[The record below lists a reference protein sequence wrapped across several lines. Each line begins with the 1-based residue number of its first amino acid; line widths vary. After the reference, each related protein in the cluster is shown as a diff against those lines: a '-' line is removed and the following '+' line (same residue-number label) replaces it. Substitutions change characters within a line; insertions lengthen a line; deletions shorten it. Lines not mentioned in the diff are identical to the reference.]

1 MTTEQHGSS
10 PTSCAG
16 SLSECEHNTPDTSE
30 DERTPLLVIRMI
42 DMVLAEGRIVI
53 FVSSDDGSQVVV
65 PARIVESWTAIP
77 PWLYPAAIIDRR
89 NLITLRI

>member
-1 MTTEQHGSS
+1 
-10 PTSCAG
+10 
-16 SLSECEHNTPDTSE
+16 
-30 DERTPLLVIRMI
+30 MI

-65 PARIVESWTAIP
+65 PARIVENWTAIP